1 MGSNSTPDSVS
12 FAISEIHMS
21 VSFYYFPDLRF
32 ITREKSD
39 DIPII
44 VRMAEWSKAPDS
56 RLRNLPLLKLNI
68 LVH

>member
-12 FAISEIHMS
+12 FAFSEIHMT

-44 VRMAEWSKAPDS
+44 VRMADWSKAPDS
-56 RLRNLPLLKLNI
+56 RLRNLPLLKLSI